1 MLSDRTTSELNSH
14 NSRSASPSNSKG
26 TSPALLTAID
36 AAPVPAAAA
45 LDSTSAVL
53 KPPTCP
59 SFDVDMALRK
69 QTTHMNVAG
78 RQFAAPSTSDRPR
91 PLIVSVEAAIGTGK
105 STLLRLLAEEEPSW
119 HFVQEPVD
127 IWQAVDGK
135 FNLLEAFY
143 KDPARYSFSFQTYC
157 VLSRIQAVETA
168 LATCPAGTKVMIVER
183 SWFSDRHTFARM
195 LIDSQKMS
203 PMEAALYEQWYSF
216 ACKNGPK
223 FNGHLYLEANAAT
236 CMTRL
241 KRRGRS
247 EETAVT
253 VEYQRDLIAHHESW
267 LRTLDEEKVCR
278 VNVDEDFLDGREA
291 RAALMG
297 RIRDYVATLEAARAP
312 AV

>member
-1 MLSDRTTSELNSH
+1 MLADRTSSAQNTLN
-14 NSRSASPSNSKG
+14 
-26 TSPALLTAID
+26 T
-36 AAPVPAAAA
+36 VP
-45 LDSTSAVL
+45 LTSAPDMAKHPIEVV
-53 KPPTCP
+53 
-59 SFDVDMALRK
+59 DVDLALRK
-69 QTTHMNVAG
+69 QTTNLNISKGHVYS
-78 RQFAAPSTSDRPR
+78 PDRPM
-91 PLIVSVEAAIGTGK
+91 PIIVSVEAAIGTGK
-105 STLLRLLAEEEPSW
+105 STLLRLLAEEEPTW

-135 FNLLEAFY
+135 YNLLEAFY

-157 VLSRIQAVETA
+157 VLSRIQAVEAA
-168 LATCPAGTKVMIVER
+168 LATCPAGTPVMIVER

-203 PMEAALYEQWYSF
+203 PMEAALYDQWYTF

-223 FNGHLYLEANAAT
+223 FNGHLYLEANAGT

-267 LRTLDEEKVCR
+267 LRTLDDGKVCR
-278 VNVDEDFLDGREA
+278 VNVDEDFLSGTEA
-291 RAALMG
+291 RARLMSQ
-297 RIRDYVATLEAARAP
+297 IRSYVTGLGATLQKK
-312 AV
+312 